1 MSKSEERY
9 NIFNWRLIILVLLMV
24 VVLVCVFILN
34 NQQTDNSALKIFNT
48 IDIDDGDSKI
58 NWQRYSNYDIELS
71 DSLEI
76 TKAGVYH
83 LSGALSGGNIIIN
96 VSKEDPVKLVLDN
109 VSISSTDGPAI
120 ACLEG
125 DDLIIELVGNN
136 YLEDVPSYD
145 TQYDSD
151 ITGTL
156 YSKADL
162 TFQGDSSLNITS
174 NYLDGIVSK
183 DDLKF
188 ISGNYDI
195 IANDDAIR
203 GKDSVYIIDG
213 SFNIKSNADAIK
225 ATNETDNGKGFVF
238 IKNGNF
244 VIDSG
249 AKGIKAINSLL
260 INNGSFSITS
270 YDDSL
275 HSNNY
280 IGILGGVFEIDSLDD
295 GMHADNELIIDNGS
309 IVVSRAYEGIEAKV
323 VTINGGDISLTTH
336 DDGIN
341 AGGGA
346 DDSSM
351 NRPGSGMFNVEAD
364 CSLSINGGYVY
375 VNSSGDGIDSNGY
388 LYFNGGDVVIDG
400 PANNGNGALDSGTG
414 IVMNGGTVFAVG
426 ASGMAVSLG
435 SSSNVHNISVYFDS
449 VLNSGTTIEIRD
461 SKGETVLSHTSA
473 KSFNHLS
480 AGTEQFEL
488 GATYTIYINNY
499 EYIDFTISDITTVI
513 GEINGG
519 TGPDVPQDVNM
530 PIRKQH

>member
-9 NIFNWRLIILVLLMV
+9 NAFNWRLIILVLLMV
-24 VVLVCVFILN
+24 VVLICVFILN

-58 NWQRYSNYDIELS
+58 NWQRYSSYDIELS

-162 TFQGDSSLNITS
+162 TFQGDGSLNITS
-174 NYLDGIVSK
+174 NYLDGIVGK

-364 CSLSINGGYVY
+364 CSLSINGGYIY

-400 PANNGNGALDSGTG
+400 PTNNGNGALDSGAE

-426 ASGMAVSLG
+426 ASGMAVTLG
-435 SSSNVHNISVYFDS
+435 NSSSIYNISVYFS
-449 VLNSGTTIEIRD
+449 STLSGGTEIEIRNAD
-461 SKGETVLSHTSA
+461 GDVVFAHTPA

-480 AGTEQFEL
+480 AGSKLFMP
-488 GATYTIYINNY
+488 GVSYTIYINGE
-499 EYIDFTISDITTVI
+499 EYNSFIISEITTVI
-513 GEINGG
+513 GGIDRG
-519 TGPDVPQDVNM
+519 TNSGDYHNM
-530 PIRKQH
+530 MPPEKMQH